1 MKWRKIIHIDMDAFF
16 ASVEQ
21 RDDAFLRGKP
31 VAVGFDG
38 PRGVVSTASYEARR
52 YGVHSAQPIAKAK
65 RLCPEL
71 HIVSPRMEVYKAVS
85 AQIHDIFHEYTDL
98 VEPISLDEAFLDVT
112 HNKKGMLYATDI
124 AEEIRQAIFRQT
136 HLTASAGVSYNKFL
150 AKIASDMR
158 KPNGFFLVHPDKA
171 QDFIDCLQ
179 VEKFWGVGKKT
190 AQKMHFMGI
199 FTGAQ
204 LRKVSRAH
212 LVEVFGKAGNTYYD
226 FSRGEDSREVVA
238 DKERKSVGCEQ
249 TFLEDIHIGSKII
262 IELYHII
269 LELVSRIERTQFQ
282 GRTLTLKIK
291 WDATTQVTRSLTQP
305 TAILSKDDILPLAKH
320 LLHQTDYEARPIRLM
335 GLTVSSPIEPKPKD
349 KHLWK
354 EGWLPFEGE
363 WG

>member
-1 MKWRKIIHIDMDAFF
+1 MDAFF

-124 AEEIRQAIFRQT
+124 AQEIRQAIFQQT

-150 AKIASDMR
+150 AKIASDVR